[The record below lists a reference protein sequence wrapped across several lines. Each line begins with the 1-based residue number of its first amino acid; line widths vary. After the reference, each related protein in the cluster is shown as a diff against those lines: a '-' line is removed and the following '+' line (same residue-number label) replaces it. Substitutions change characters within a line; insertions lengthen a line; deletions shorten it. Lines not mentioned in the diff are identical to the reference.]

1 MSLSATTTF
10 HEQLES
16 HQFQGQYISTVTFM
30 VLSTLRLSS
39 LRWLIL
45 RLSNLW
51 LLLRVLRRL
60 SLCSLD

>member
-1 MSLSATTTF
+1 
-10 HEQLES
+10 
-16 HQFQGQYISTVTFM
+16 M

-51 LLLRVLRRL
+51 LLLRVLRVLRRL